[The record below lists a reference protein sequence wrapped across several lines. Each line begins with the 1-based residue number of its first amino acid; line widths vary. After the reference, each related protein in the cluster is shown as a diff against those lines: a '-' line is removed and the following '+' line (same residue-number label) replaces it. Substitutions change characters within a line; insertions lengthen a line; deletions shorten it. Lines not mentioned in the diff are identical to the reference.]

1 MKSNPIR
8 YPVFFD
14 MLQLVGV
21 SAGRSGGCRA
31 GRLAVALLLAPLWAQ
46 SAGGAEPGEDP
57 ENIRADLRERG
68 RVIAQTLSPLL
79 EQFNSRSIAA
89 IESRLTGFNDGK
101 LRIKLLFRP
110 AGMSGSDNLFYI
122 ASIPAVPKSE
132 LMEARAELLGT
143 GILDNLHASCLMPV
157 GTTVVRHV
165 SPADQR
171 MVLST
176 VIPISTATGCWALI
190 TSRLSARLPEPAAGR
205 PTWTNPKT
213 HILAAFYLLTAAI
226 LCSALFLVWR
236 NQAQVVE
243 WARGAHGPGSPS
255 RQLVG
260 AGGLAARDSLAES
273 FAPLTELLRS
283 SRHAYEARGA
293 GGGPTADG
301 GRWSFAQFGVGLGS
315 GFDAGDNAEPWF
327 RPGFGTGHAAPPPR
341 SSDPLEQSINLS
353 TLLQDVLGDYAKP
366 LERRQIH
373 LTLRIEDDVVV
384 KASLG
389 PLKMVFENILDNAAS
404 FSPTAGEVTVMLAR
418 RGESAEV
425 IVDDEG
431 PGVEPTLLGRI
442 FDRNFTKR
450 LDGPSGGVRPHTG
463 IGLWLVRR
471 YVETVGGSVRAEN
484 RIDRGL
490 RIRVAL
496 PVAA

>member
-1 MKSNPIR
+1 MTATAPHAAAPARRRASRPR
-8 YPVFFD
+8 GRG
-14 MLQLVGV
+14 LLV
-21 SAGRSGGCRA
+21 
-31 GRLAVALLLAPLWAQ
+31 VALLLAPLLGHPA
-46 SAGGAEPGEDP
+46 SGAGPGDDP
-57 ENIRADLRERG
+57 EAIRSYVRERG
-68 RVIAQTLSPLL
+68 RVIAKTLSPLL

-89 IESRLTGFNDGK
+89 IESRLIDFNDGA

-122 ASIPAVPKSE
+122 ASVPAVPKSE
-132 LMEARAELLGT
+132 LMEARAELLST
-143 GILDNLHASCLMPV
+143 GILDNLHSSCLMPV
-157 GTTVVRHV
+157 GTTAIRHL

-171 MVLST
+171 MVLSS
-176 VIPISTATGCWALI
+176 VVPISTATGCWALI
-190 TSRLSARLPEPAAGR
+190 TSHLTAELPEPAAGR
-205 PTWTNPKT
+205 PAWTDPKS
-213 HILAAFYLLTAAI
+213 HILAAFYLLTAVI
-226 LCSALFLVWR
+226 LCSALYMVWR

-243 WARGAHGPGSPS
+243 WARGMQGPNNPS

-260 AGGLAARDSLAES
+260 AGGPATGDSLAES

-283 SRHAYEARGA
+283 SRHAYEARAA

-301 GRWSFAQFGVGLGS
+301 GRWSFAQFGAGLGS
-315 GFDAGDNAEPWF
+315 GFEHAEETEPWY
-327 RPGFGTGHAAPPPR
+327 RPGFGTGRAASPPPR

-353 TLLQDVLGDYAKP
+353 ALLQEVLEDYARP

-384 KASLG
+384 KASVG

-404 FSPTAGEVTVMLAR
+404 FSPSAGEVTVMLAR

-425 IVDDEG
+425 TVDDEG

-450 LDGPSGGVRPHTG
+450 LDAPGAGVRPHVG

-496 PVAA
+496 PVAG